1 MSKSEVIF
9 IDFLR
14 LLPDLTYVDSNQ
26 FNILHKIVESFELV
40 YIKEILNIIA
50 KKGQLEQI
58 INQKNNEHETPL
70 HLAVKLERHDVAEI
84 LSHHG
89 ADKNIV
95 NKDGLVVRCMPM
107 QGGGQKIKITGTRK
121 L

>member
-1 MSKSEVIF
+1 MKNSEVIF

-26 FNILHKIVESFELV
+26 FNILHKIVESFESE
-40 YIKEILNIIA
+40 YIKKILNIIA
-50 KKGQLEQI
+50 EKGQLEQI

-70 HLAVKLERHDVAEI
+70 HLAVKLKRHDVAEI
-84 LSHHG
+84 LSNHG
-89 ADKNIV
+89 ADRNIA
-95 NKDGLVVRCMPM
+95 DPHGRVVRCMPKKK
-107 QGGGQKIKITGTRK
+107 GGQKRKITGTRK